1 MSHKSDFAKLSL
13 CVYYVFRAK
22 MGLKEDCKEAENL
35 SHISAHSYDTV
46 TNISASWDPNWDRV
60 KMGLK

>member
-46 TNISASWDPNWDRV
+46 TNISAS
-60 KMGLK
+60 